1 MVVFLIR
8 ALIFLGSAALGL
20 WIASLIVDDFSVS
33 AVGVLVAVVVFA
45 ALQSILTPWFVVMT
59 RKYANALTGAV
70 GLVSTVVSL
79 WIATL
84 INNSITIKTGTAW
97 VFGSLTV
104 WLVTMLATLVLPLI
118 FLRNRIDKNR
128 AAAA

>member
-33 AVGVLVAVVVFA
+33 AEGFLVAVVVFA

-128 AAAA
+128 AATA

>member
-33 AVGVLVAVVVFA
+33 AEGFLVAVVVFA

>member
-33 AVGVLVAVVVFA
+33 AEGFLVAVVVFA

-84 INNSITIKTGTAW
+84 ITNSITIETGSAW

-128 AAAA
+128 AATA

>member
-33 AVGVLVAVVVFA
+33 GEGFIVAVLVFA

-84 INNSITIKTGTAW
+84 INNSITISTGTAW

-128 AAAA
+128 AATA